1 MDGLEMVTSIDTLN
15 SVDRLE
21 SLFAGKVVEANLSD
35 KGLLEREATVVVS
48 RLLIRSENTLEI
60 LNLRWYC

>member
-1 MDGLEMVTSIDTLN
+1 MDGFEMVTSIDTLN

-21 SLFAGKVVEANLSD
+21 SLFAGKVVEANLSN